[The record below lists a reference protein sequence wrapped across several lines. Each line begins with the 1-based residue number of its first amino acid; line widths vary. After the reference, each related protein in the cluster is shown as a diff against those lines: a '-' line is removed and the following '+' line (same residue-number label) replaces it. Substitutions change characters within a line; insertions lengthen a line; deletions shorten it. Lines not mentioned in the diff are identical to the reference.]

1 MEAGFSMI
9 HSISIRTCRRLLSSA
24 LLLFALTGCMMG
36 NFSDNLSRAILDQND
51 PQIVHDGAPAYLL
64 LIDSFVAGDPHDVDM
79 LRAGAT
85 LYATYAAVFAEDE
98 QRARSLADRA
108 WSYGRRAWCEE
119 AGFACGMEKK
129 NFDEFQRVLKRVKAR
144 HLETFYAYTVS
155 WMVRIKAD
163 AGNWGA
169 LADLPKVEAALS
181 RIVEIDESYQQG
193 GAHLYLGILNA
204 LRPPSLGGRP
214 EVGRDHFERALQLSG
229 GKDLSVRV
237 EYARTY
243 ARLVYDRE
251 LHDRLLREVLEGEA
265 QVPGLVLKNTL
276 AKRDAIR
283 LLDSGDDYF

>member
-1 MEAGFSMI
+1 MVGLPMI
-9 HSISIRTCRRLLSSA
+9 HSLLTKSYQRLLLSA
-24 LLLFALTGCMMG
+24 LLVLALPACMMG
-36 NFSDNLSRAILDQND
+36 NFSDNLTRAILDQND

-98 QRARSLADRA
+98 ERARSLADRA
-108 WSYGRRAWCEE
+108 WSYGRRALCEE
-119 AGFACGMEKK
+119 AEFSCGMEQRSFEK
-129 NFDEFQRVLKRVKAR
+129 FQRLLKRVKAP

-181 RIVEIDESYQQG
+181 RIVEIDESYQSG

-214 EVGRDHFERALQLSG
+214 EVGRAHFERALQLSEG
-229 GKDLSVRV
+229 RDLGVKV

-251 LHDRLLREVLEGEA
+251 LHDRLLHEVLEGEA
-265 QVPGLVLKNTL
+265 QVPGLVLKNIL
-276 AKRDAIR
+276 AKRDARR